1 MSRHARASLRTLGM
15 VLRTLRKE
23 RQLSQDRLANLTGI
37 DRAYLGGIERAER
50 HPTWEIIARLLTML
64 DVGWGEFGHAL
75 DRAAQQGGRTE
86 RPARR

>member
-1 MSRHARASLRTLGM
+1 M

-50 HPTWEIIARLLTML
+50 HPTWEIIDRLLAAL
-64 DVGWGEFGHAL
+64 DVGWGEFGRTL
-75 DRAAQQGGRTE
+75 DHAAQERGRTE